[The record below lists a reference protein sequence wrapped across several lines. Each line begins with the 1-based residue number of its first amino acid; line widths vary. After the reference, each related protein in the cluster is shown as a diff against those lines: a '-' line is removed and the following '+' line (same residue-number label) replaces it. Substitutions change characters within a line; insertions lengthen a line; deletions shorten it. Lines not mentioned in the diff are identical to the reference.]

1 MRKTQI
7 VELPTKLLAAAL
19 GSERRWK
26 RVAIF
31 GGVGAVALGGGVWF
45 AVKTI
50 ESRRAAARETDFAS
64 LSTCLVG
71 EPLSSGET
79 VEARVRAIQ
88 LGVVGTPK
96 DKRAKANEQPWPLA
110 CAPYAHAVSEH
121 FGGASGAGLGASA
134 NAVAVAVKG
143 DAGAAAELAP
153 LVAKLFADATQKGL
167 APRVVAGVPTAPK
180 PLPAL
185 LSPEAFA
192 KAPVFLSG
200 KFALATVRPEPTAW
214 KQLRFLI
221 DDKNAPEGPLSCS
234 WTGGAGKSVT
244 CAKVPPAVAQKSPGL
259 TLLGTTDEGARPFF
273 FAGERGKEGV
283 FPPDGRDKVA
293 ALAMVTAS
301 ARADGSF
308 FGLHK
313 TETRELKLLFAPP
326 TGAPQDKPGLAATEV
341 DGQHAAFAFDTL
353 VYQGPKPG
361 APGAHLWAKKLG
373 PQALAPEPAF
383 DVGELVDAAPADAKE
398 PGISVCK
405 SAETTVVRV
414 TGGPTDSFAFFTGG
428 RWSAVVKG
436 GGRGGT
442 LTCRGIDALTT
453 SVTAE
458 LEGDRNWATVTQTKC
473 NAGGCA
479 ELKIPLRQMIFGL
492 AEIAPADDKGIV
504 AADVGGK
511 LLIVWSAGL
520 VGGLRMRLA
529 PAASIKEASD
539 VVIYDGREEGGSPG
553 LTSFVGMKLLPFGD
567 EALLLLSTT
576 TGVRALRVGVDGSVG
591 PLAVTL

>member
-50 ESRRAAARETDFAS
+50 ESRRSAAREVDFAS

-71 EPLSSGET
+71 EPLAAGET

-96 DKRAKANEQPWPLA
+96 DKRAKPNEQPWPLA

-121 FGGASGAGLGASA
+121 FGGASGPGLGASA
-134 NAVAVAVKG
+134 NALAVAVKS
-143 DAGAAAELAP
+143 DAGAGAELAP
-153 LVAKLFADATQKGL
+153 LVAKLFADAQQKGL
-167 APRVVAGVPTAPK
+167 AHRVLGGVPAAPK

-192 KAPVFLSG
+192 KAPIFLSG
-200 KFALATVRPEPTAW
+200 KFSLATVRPEPTTG

-234 WTGGAGKSVT
+234 WTGGAGKSVV
-244 CAKVPPAVAQKSPGL
+244 CQKVPAVAQKSPGL
-259 TLLGTTDEGARPFF
+259 TLLGTTEEGARPFF

-293 ALAMVTAS
+293 AFPVVTAT

-308 FGLHK
+308 FALHK
-313 TETRELKLLFAPP
+313 AETKELKLLFVPP
-326 TGAPQDKPGLAATEV
+326 TGPSQDKPGLAATEV
-341 DGQHAAFAFDTL
+341 DGQHAAFALDVL

-361 APGAHLWAKKLG
+361 GQGAHLWAKKLA
-373 PQALAPEPAF
+373 PQGLAPEAAF
-383 DVGELVDAAPADAKE
+383 DVGELADAAPADAKE

-405 SAETTVVRV
+405 SVESTVVRV

-436 GGRGGT
+436 GARGGA
-442 LTCRGIDALTT
+442 LTCRGIDAITT
-453 SVTAE
+453 SVTTE
-458 LEGDRNWATVTQTKC
+458 LEGDRNWATVAQSKC
-473 NAGGCA
+473 NAGGCS
-479 ELKIPLRQMIFGL
+479 EVKVPLRQMIFGL
-492 AEIAPADDKGIV
+492 AEIAPADAKGIV

-511 LLIVWSAGL
+511 LLVVWSAGL

-539 VVIYDGREEGGSPG
+539 VVLYDGREEGGTAG
-553 LTSFVGMKLLPFGD
+553 LTSFVDMKLLPLGD

-576 TGVRALRVGVDGSVG
+576 SGVRALRVGVDGSVG